1 MARRRSRSGNGF
13 GVMSLGLLTLVAI
26 GWLGWRGG
34 WWPVDVAPAATNPAL
49 SDTPLEQSRRAA
61 ELDTQLSLIHI

>member
-1 MARRRSRSGNGF
+1 MIPIAGPDRVCYHPRPQQPVQFAQGAPTMARRRSRPGNGF

-34 WWPVDVAPAATNPAL
+34 WWPVDVA
-49 SDTPLEQSRRAA
+49 
-61 ELDTQLSLIHI
+61 